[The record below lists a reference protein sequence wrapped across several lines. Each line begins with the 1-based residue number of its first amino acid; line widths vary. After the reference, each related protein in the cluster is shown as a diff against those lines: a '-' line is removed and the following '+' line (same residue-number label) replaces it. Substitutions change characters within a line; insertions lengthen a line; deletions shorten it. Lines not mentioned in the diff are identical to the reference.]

1 MTLGICIMGAF
12 IILNMIAAKWYANRN
27 KLENV
32 IISCTTSI
40 IITILMCYLAMKGW
54 FHENS
59 IFRKIK
65 II

>member
-1 MTLGICIMGAF
+1 MNDIRYCIMGAL

-40 IITILMCYLAMKGW
+40 IITILMCCLTMKG
-54 FHENS
+54 
-59 IFRKIK
+59 
-65 II
+65 

>member
-12 IILNMIAAKWYANRN
+12 IILNMIAAKWYANRNNRN

-40 IITILMCYLAMKGW
+40 IITILMCYLAMKG
-54 FHENS
+54 
-59 IFRKIK
+59 
-65 II
+65 